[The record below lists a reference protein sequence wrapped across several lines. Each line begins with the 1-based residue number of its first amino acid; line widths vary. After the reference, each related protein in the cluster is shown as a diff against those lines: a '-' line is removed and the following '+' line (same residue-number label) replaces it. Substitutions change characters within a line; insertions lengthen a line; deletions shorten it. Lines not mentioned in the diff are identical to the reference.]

1 MWGPPANA
9 VVRHALRGERVR
21 LGVIAL
27 IAVLYTLANV
37 IGYAQAYPTL
47 ASREQFARAFSD
59 NIALRLFY
67 GVPHDL
73 TTVGGFFEFRAM
85 GMLAILA
92 AAWALFAAVRAL
104 RGEEDAGCY
113 ELILAGVIGRGGAV
127 VAVLAALAIECAVLF
142 ALLLVV
148 LLVFAVAGG
157 DMTSVQA
164 ATVTAAIIG
173 PAAVFAAVGALA
185 SQLAPTRRA
194 AQAGAGVA
202 LAAAVF
208 FRIVADIGHGIG
220 WVRWIT
226 PIGWV
231 EQVRPVTGARPAV
244 LLLFAAAAPLVAAVA
259 VAVAR
264 NRDLGAS
271 VLSRR
276 ATAPSRMA
284 LLGSPAQAAV
294 RGELP
299 SLLAWLVGTGLFAFA
314 LGAFAHSVAEEM
326 RKVSIRTYGLDIA
339 SAAGYLAAVFA
350 IFAMVVALYAVS
362 HVGGLR
368 DEESSGRLETL
379 FALPV
384 PRRSWMRGR
393 LLVAAGATIVLSL
406 AVGFLAWAG
415 SAATSGGVGLGA
427 MLTAGANCIAV
438 SLLFLALGALL
449 FAWLPRPSPGAAFGL
464 VGVAFLWELVGAL
477 IGAPWWLLT
486 ISPFHHV
493 TQAPLAAVDRR
504 GTLVMLVIAAIAAA
518 AAVERFARRDLQT
531 G

>member
-1 MWGPPANA
+1 VWGPPANA

-21 LGVIAL
+21 LGVIVL

-148 LLVFAVAGG
+148 LLVCAVAGG
-157 DMTSVQA
+157 DMTTVQA

-231 EQVRPVTGARPAV
+231 EQVRPVTGARPTV
-244 LLLFAAAAPLVAAVA
+244 LLLFAAAPPLVAALA

>member
-1 MWGPPANA
+1 MRGSPARA

-21 LGVIAL
+21 LCVIGL
-27 IAVLYTLANV
+27 IAALYTLANV
-37 IGYAQAYPTL
+37 VGYRQAYPSH
-47 ASREQFARAFSD
+47 AAREQFARAFSD

-73 TTVGGFFEFRAM
+73 ASVGGFFEFRAM

-92 AAWALFAAVRAL
+92 SGWAVFAAVRAL
-104 RGEEDAGCY
+104 RAEEDAGCY
-113 ELILAGVIGRGGAV
+113 ELILAGAIGRGGTV
-127 VAVLAALAIECAVLF
+127 VAVLAALALECAALF
-142 ALLLVV
+142 ALLWVV
-148 LLVFAVAGG
+148 LLVFAVASG
-157 DMTSVQA
+157 DMTSAQSAMVS
-164 ATVTAAIIG
+164 AAIAE
-173 PAAVFAAVGALA
+173 PAAVFAAAGALA

-202 LAAAVF
+202 LAVAVF
-208 FRIVADIGHGIG
+208 FRIVADIGHGVG
-220 WVRWIT
+220 WVRWIS

-231 EQVRPVTGARPAV
+231 EQVRPVTGARTAV
-244 LLLFAAAAPLVAAVA
+244 LLLFAAAAPLLAAVA
-259 VAVAR
+259 VLVAR

-276 ATAPSRMA
+276 ATARSRTG
-284 LLGSPAQAAV
+284 LLGSPTQAAL

-299 SLLAWLVGTGLFAFA
+299 SLAAWLVGTGLFAFA

-326 RKVSIRTYGLDIA
+326 RKVTIRTYGLDITT
-339 SAAGYLAAVFA
+339 AAGYLAAVFG

-368 DEESSGRLETL
+368 DEESSGRLETM

-384 PRRSWMRGR
+384 ARRSWIGGR
-393 LLVAAGATIVLSL
+393 LLVAAAATVVLSL
-406 AVGFLAWAG
+406 GVGVLAWAG
-415 SAATSGGVGLGA
+415 SAVTSGGVGLGA
-427 MLTAGANCIAV
+427 MVTAGANCIAV
-438 SLLFLALGALL
+438 SVLFLALGALV
-449 FAWLPRPSPGAAFGL
+449 FAWVPRPSPGAAFAL

-477 IGAPWWLLT
+477 VGAPWWLLT

-493 TQAPLAAVDRR
+493 TQAPLVAVDRR
-504 GTLVMLVIAAIAAA
+504 GTTVMLIVAALAAA